1 MLSIP
6 VFPMMTI
13 HRPLL
18 LIGLALVCRGAYAQ
32 ESCANA
38 IDDDGD
44 GLTDLNDTTDC
55 VCGVTIGG
63 GGIPSILPNASFEDY
78 DCMPSS
84 YSQLDCAD
92 GWDQATFSTSD
103 YFLAPGYMPPWIPQP
118 LPGGGSGCVGGY
130 FCHDYME
137 YIGGCLLS
145 PMEAGTSYSLNMS
158 VAAFEIDNFLSSTTT
173 LDLSPVNVT
182 IYGFASCPPMPT
194 SISLCPGNEG
204 WTELGYATYTPSNE
218 WGQITI
224 TFIPT
229 FDVAAIMIGSP
240 CTLPADYPNVFDAW
254 LAYFIFD
261 NLTLNESSMF
271 GSSIDQNGEWYTE
284 DMTLT
289 GHPDTIANS
298 YQWFYEGVA
307 LIGQTDTILGLSI
320 NDLDTGWYQFVSYFD
335 TACVISEIWVAPP
348 VCVPAVIA
356 NAPVSSCDPLNFQ
369 FENGSDTSQ
378 VIGIEWDFGDG
389 SPTST
394 DYEPTHAYSVPGVY
408 NVTLSLLSEDYCPTD
423 TVYSALITIDQIPE
437 PTFTADLLEGCIGMT
452 VNFTNTTD
460 TLTGDCSWAFGDGG
474 SANICDPSHTYAIAD
489 TFSVT
494 LTVTSAAG
502 CTEDTT
508 LSDLIIV
515 YAEPQV
521 SFTTDTV
528 AGCTPL
534 TIQYTNTTPA
544 GQVGSVEWDL
554 GNGTVTDQD
563 NPVGVYTDAGTYS
576 VSLLVTHPLGC
587 SAEVEEDDL
596 ITAYGHPV
604 VSFTNQP
611 DSGCYPLEVNFIN
624 TTDALFTDE
633 CYWSFGNGDSS
644 ALCLPTYTYQDAG
657 VYSVSLKVIS
667 PQNCDGDTTYT
678 DLITVFDHPEAAF
691 VFGPQ
696 PTDYFETY
704 ISFFDS
710 SSVDA
715 IEWDWEFGVDGV
727 LGTSQDEFPTLHFP
741 GEDLGTY
748 PVRLIVTNVHTCT
761 DTMIRNVV
769 IDGYYVVYAPN
780 AFTPDGD
787 GVNDLWRPLIKDQE
801 DSEYKLTIFDR
812 WGQEIWA
819 SNDPTEGW
827 EGKSGGE
834 MLKTGMYVWKLETR
848 DMLTRINHEYH
859 GHVSLLK

>member
-1 MLSIP
+1 
-6 VFPMMTI
+6 MTI

-18 LIGLALVCRGAYAQ
+18 LIGLALLCHGTYAQ

-38 IDDDGD
+38 VDDDGD

-55 VCGVTIGG
+55 ACGVTIGG

-78 DCMPSS
+78 DCMPAS

-92 GWDQATFSTSD
+92 GWDQATFATSD

-137 YIGGCLLS
+137 YIGGCLLA

-158 VAAFEIDNFLSSTTT
+158 MAAFEIDNFLSQTTT

-194 SISLCPGNEG
+194 SIALCPGTEG

-224 TFIPT
+224 TFTPT

-240 CTLPADYPNVFDAW
+240 CTLPADYPNVFDPW

-261 NLTLNESSMF
+261 NLTLNESSLF
-271 GSSIDQNGEWYTE
+271 GSTIDESGEFYTE
-284 DMTLT
+284 DLTLT

-307 LIGQTDTILGLSI
+307 LIGQTDTILGISI

-335 TACVISEIWVAPP
+335 TACVVSEIHVDPP
-348 VCVPAVIA
+348 VCVPALIA
-356 NAPVSSCDPLNFQ
+356 NVPVSSCDPITFQ

-378 VIGIEWDFGDG
+378 VISIEWDFGDG

-394 DYEPTHAYSVPGVY
+394 AYEPSHPYSIPGTY
-408 NVTLSLLSEDYCPTD
+408 DVTLSLLSDDYCPTD
-423 TVYSALITIDQIPE
+423 TTYTTLITIDQIPE
-437 PTFTADLLEGCIGMT
+437 PTFTADLFEGCIGMT
-452 VNFTNTTD
+452 VNFSNTTD

-474 SANICDPSHTYAIAD
+474 SANVCDPSHTYAIAD

-534 TIQYTNTTPA
+534 TIHYTNTTPA
-544 GQVGSVEWDL
+544 GQIGSVEWDL

-563 NPVGVYTDAGTYS
+563 DPVGVYTDAGIYS

-611 DSGCYPLEVNFIN
+611 DSGCYPLEVQFIN
-624 TTDALFTDE
+624 TTDALFTNE

-644 ALCLPTYTYQDAG
+644 ALCLPTYTYQDPG
-657 VYSVSLKVIS
+657 VYSVSLRVIS

-741 GEDLGTY
+741 GNDLGTY

-801 DSEYKLTIFDR
+801 DAEYQLTIFDR

-819 SNDPTEGW
+819 STDPAEGW
-827 EGKSGGE
+827 EGKSG
-834 MLKTGMYVWKLETR
+834 
-848 DMLTRINHEYH
+848 
-859 GHVSLLK
+859 